1 MANRWWCGPTT
12 WRQGNPD
19 SQPRL
24 GASGN
29 TVKTIIRVRVTGAAR
44 HRRRGDRVNTRV
56 AAPAHGSLW
65 HEADVP
71 ARSNDVCSWGKTGR
85 HMLVE
90 SLRAVFG
97 TTHRTC
103 LSPRSEERRV

>member
-1 MANRWWCGPTT
+1 MRGCF
-12 WRQGNPD
+12 
-19 SQPRL
+19 
-24 GASGN
+24 
-29 TVKTIIRVRVTGAAR
+29 AAI
-44 HRRRGDRVNTRV
+44 
-56 AAPAHGSLW
+56 AHSRLW

-97 TTHRTC
+97 SIHSTGSH
-103 LSPRSEERRV
+103 